1 MPKQVSDK
9 DRVMTDDIYS
19 KYEVVVGLEVHAQ
32 LSTHSKMYCGDSAEF
47 GGSPNTHVSVLS
59 LGHPGTLPVVNE
71 TAIEYAVKM
80 GLATH
85 CDIRYENQ
93 FARKNYFYADLPK
106 GYQITQDKTP
116 ICTGGHIEFEVN
128 GEKKKIRLTRIHLEE
143 DAGKSIHDIDPY
155 FTLVDLNRA
164 GVPLIEIVSEP
175 DVRSG
180 DEAMEYLNQ
189 IQKLVRYLGVCDGN
203 MEEGS
208 MRCDANI
215 SVRLKGTNVL
225 NARSEVKN
233 MNSMRNVKRAIEFEF
248 KRQVEAHEKGEKL
261 AQETRGFD
269 AVKGITLTQRSKEH
283 AHDYR
288 YFPEPDLPPVY
299 VTDEYIA
306 NVKAHMPKLPNELK
320 QEYME
325 QYGLP
330 EYDARIITDDKD
342 LAEYFNRLLAVTK
355 NYKAASNLILNTVK
369 SYLNENGIHI
379 TDFKLEPAK
388 IASLIVLIDE
398 GKTNFSVASTS
409 IFPVMAQTGKDP
421 LKVAEELNLLQNSDE
436 GAIND
441 LIEQVI
447 AKYPEK
453 VAEYRGGKVGLLGLF
468 VGEVMKLSKGK
479 ADPKVTNKLVKDKL
493 DS

>member
-1 MPKQVSDK
+1 MLDDK
-9 DRVMTDDIYS
+9 YS

-59 LGHPGTLPVVNE
+59 LGHPGTLPMVNE
-71 TAIEYAVKM
+71 TAIESAVKI

-85 CDIRYENQ
+85 CQIRYENQ

-116 ICTGGHIEFEVN
+116 ICTGGHIDVETN
-128 GEKKKIRLTRIHLEE
+128 GVKTKINLTRIHLEE

-180 DEAMEYLNQ
+180 DEAMAYLNE
-189 IQKLVRYLGVCDGN
+189 IQKLVRYLGICDGN

-215 SVRLKGTNVL
+215 SVRLKGATEL
-225 NARSEVKN
+225 NPRSEVKN

-248 KRQVEAHEKGEKL
+248 MRQIDALEAGEKMV
-261 AQETRGFD
+261 QETRGFD
-269 AVKGITLTQRSKEH
+269 AVKGVTLSQRSKEH

-320 QEYME
+320 QEYMQ

-330 EYDARIITDDKD
+330 EYDARIITDEKE
-342 LAEYFNRLLAVTK
+342 LAEYFNRLLAETK
-355 NYKAASNLILNTVK
+355 NYKAASNWILGPVK
-369 SYLNENGIHI
+369 NSLNEHGMEIK
-379 TDFKLEPAK
+379 DFKVSPSNIAK
-388 IASLIVLIDE
+388 LIALIDA
-398 GKTNFSVASTS
+398 GKTNFSVASTK
-409 IFPVMAQTGKDP
+409 IFPVVVETGKDP
-421 LKVAEELNLLQNSDE
+421 LKIAEELNLVQSSDE
-436 GAIND
+436 GMIKE
-441 LIEQVI
+441 LVEQVI

-453 VAEYRGGKVGLLGLF
+453 VAEYLAGKKGLLGLF

-479 ADPKVTNKLVKDKL
+479 ADPKMTSQLVTEKLETT
-493 DS
+493 

>member
-1 MPKQVSDK
+1 MSEDK
-9 DRVMTDDIYS
+9 YS

-32 LSTHSKMYCGDSAEF
+32 LSTHSKMFCGDSAEF

-59 LGHPGTLPVVNE
+59 LGHPGTLPMVNE
-71 TAIEYAVKM
+71 TAIEYAVKI
-80 GLATH
+80 GLATQ
-85 CDIRYENQ
+85 CNIRYENQ

-116 ICTGGHIEFEVN
+116 ICTGGFIEIEVG
-128 GEKKKIRLTRIHLEE
+128 GEKKKIRLTRIHMEE

-180 DEAMEYLNQ
+180 DEAMAYLNE
-189 IQKLVRYLGVCDGN
+189 IQKLVRYLGICDGN

-208 MRCDANI
+208 MRCDANV

-225 NARSEVKN
+225 NPRSEVKN
-233 MNSMRNVKRAIEFEF
+233 MNSMRNVKRAIEYEF
-248 KRQVEAHEKGEKL
+248 IRQVDAHEAGEKL

-269 AVKGITLTQRSKEH
+269 AVKGVTLTQRSKEH

-299 VTDEYIA
+299 VSEEYIA
-306 NVKAHMPKLPNELK
+306 EVKAQMPKLPNELK
-320 QEYME
+320 REYME
-325 QYGLP
+325 VYGLP
-330 EYDARIITDDKD
+330 EYDARIITDEKEM
-342 LAEYFNRLLAVTK
+342 AEYFNRLLAETK
-355 NYKAASNLILNTVK
+355 NYKAASNWILGPVK
-369 SYLNENGIHI
+369 NSLNEHGIEI
-379 TDFKLEPAK
+379 NEFKVSPSGIAK
-388 IASLIVLIDE
+388 LIALIDE
-398 GKTNFSVASTS
+398 GKTNFSIASTK
-409 IFPVMAQTGKDP
+409 IFPVLVDTGKDP
-421 LKVAEELNLLQNSDE
+421 LKIAEELNLLQSSDE
-436 GAIND
+436 GMITA

-453 VAEYRGGKVGLLGLF
+453 VAEYRAGKKGLLGLF

-479 ADPKVTNKLVKDKL
+479 ADPKLTNQLVSQKLE
-493 DS
+493 S

>member
-1 MPKQVSDK
+1 MSDDK
-9 DRVMTDDIYS
+9 YS

-32 LSTHSKMYCGDSAEF
+32 LSTHSKMYCADSAEF

-71 TAIEYAVKM
+71 TAIEYAVKI

-85 CDIRYENQ
+85 CEIRNENQ

-116 ICTGGHIEFEVN
+116 ICTGGSIEFEVN
-128 GEKKKIRLTRIHLEE
+128 GEKKKVRLTRIHLEE

-175 DVRSG
+175 DIRSS
-180 DEAMEYLNQ
+180 DEAMEYLYEV
-189 IQKLVRYLGVCDGN
+189 QKLLRYLGISDAN
-203 MEEGS
+203 MEEGN

-225 NARSEVKN
+225 NPRSEVKN
-233 MNSMRNVKRAIEFEF
+233 MNSARNVKRAIEFEF
-248 KRQVEAHEKGEKL
+248 KRQVDAMEEGKKL
-261 AQETRGFD
+261 EQETRGFD
-269 AVKGITLTQRSKEH
+269 AVKGNTQTQRSKEH

-288 YFPEPDLPPVY
+288 YFPEPDLPPVF
-299 VTDEYIA
+299 VTAEYIA
-306 NVKAHMPKLPNELK
+306 GVKANMPKLPNELK
-320 QEYME
+320 REYIE

-342 LAEYFNRLLAVTK
+342 LAEYFNSVLAETK
-355 NYKAASNLILNTVK
+355 NYKAASNWILGPIKN
-369 SYLNENGIHI
+369 SLNESGIHI
-379 TDFKLEPAK
+379 KDFKVSPSNMAK
-388 IASLIVLIDE
+388 LIALIDD
-398 GKTNFSVASTS
+398 GKTNFSVASTK
-409 IFPVMAQTGKDP
+409 IFPVLVETGKEP
-421 LKVAEELNLLQNSDE
+421 LKIAEELNLLQSSDE
-436 GAIND
+436 G
-441 LIEQVI
+441 LIKELVEQVI

-453 VAEYRGGKVGLLGLF
+453 VAEYRGGKTGLIGLF

-479 ADPKVTNKLVKDKL
+479 ADPKLTNKLVMEKL
-493 DS
+493 EG